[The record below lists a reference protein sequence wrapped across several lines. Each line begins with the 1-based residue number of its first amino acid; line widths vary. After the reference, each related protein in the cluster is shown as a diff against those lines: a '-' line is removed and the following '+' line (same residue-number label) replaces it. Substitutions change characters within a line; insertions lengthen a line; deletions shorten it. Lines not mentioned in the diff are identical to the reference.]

1 MGFTLLI
8 VRGPPTHTS
17 IFLDPDTQKAYD
29 NLNLEIYNKDDA
41 LIGKYLPNNQTGV
54 FTIIL
59 EEGEF
64 QAVGKVNSD
73 IIFEKQISV
82 SEYNMQEKLIRIN
95 L

>member
-1 MGFTLLI
+1 M
-8 VRGPPTHTS
+8 
-17 IFLDPDTQKAYD
+17 
-29 NLNLEIYNKDDA
+29 
-41 LIGKYLPNNQTGV
+41 LIGKYLPNNQTGI

-64 QAVGKVNSD
+64 QIIGKVNSN

>member
-1 MGFTLLI
+1 M
-8 VRGPPTHTS
+8 
-17 IFLDPDTQKAYD
+17 LDF
-29 NLNLEIYNKDDA
+29 NLEIYNKDKM
-41 LIGKYLPNNQTGV
+41 LIGKYLPNNQTGI

-64 QAVGKVNSD
+64 QVIGKVDNNT
-73 IIFEKQISV
+73 IFEKQIAV

>member
-1 MGFTLLI
+1 M
-8 VRGPPTHTS
+8 
-17 IFLDPDTQKAYD
+17 
-29 NLNLEIYNKDDA
+29 
-41 LIGKYLPNNQTGV
+41 LIGKYLPNNQTGI

-64 QAVGKVNSD
+64 QVIGKVDNNT
-73 IIFEKQISV
+73 IFEKQITV